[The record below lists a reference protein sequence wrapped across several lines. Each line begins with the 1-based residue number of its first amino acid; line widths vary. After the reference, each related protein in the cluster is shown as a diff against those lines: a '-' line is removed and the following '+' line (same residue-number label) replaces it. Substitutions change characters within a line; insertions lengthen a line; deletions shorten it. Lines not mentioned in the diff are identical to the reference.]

1 MEIDHLTSQ
10 ENATVFLADCLKEG
24 TLVLFLGAGVSSGAN
39 LPRWRTLVERM
50 RDEVKLPNGGL
61 NDSADSLQQAAEEV
75 RLTFRRDEDAAF
87 AKLVHTCLYRGVQL
101 ENLFPDKLLISL
113 GALMMGSRRG
123 SAKRV
128 VSFNFDSI
136 LEWYLSLC
144 GFVPSV
150 IIKPPVEEGAED
162 VRVYHPHWFLP
173 HPGLQLDGSDF
184 VILDRRSVDLRIG
197 QPGNPWQELL
207 RHVFSTGTALFI
219 GLSVSSFRDRAI
231 GPLLSVTGTVLEDT
245 RPTGFWILPE
255 DEVYDASVDQE
266 MLARNVVPL
275 HLKKE
280 EISKFLL
287 GICQHASG
295 PIRVAGGKRL

>member
-1 MEIDHLTSQ
+1 MQIDHLSSPDH
-10 ENATVFLADCLKEG
+10 ATEFLSECLKEG
-24 TLVLFLGAGVSSGAN
+24 TLVLFLGAGVSSSAN

-50 RDEVKLPNGGL
+50 RDEVGL
-61 NDSADSLQQAAEEV
+61 SNAGLKDSADSLQQAAEEV
-75 RLTFRRDEDAAF
+75 RLTFDKDDAAF
-87 AKLVHTCLYRGVQL
+87 AKLVDVCLYQGVEL
-101 ENLFPDKLLISL
+101 ENFSPDKLLISL

-162 VRVYHPHWFLP
+162 VRVYHPHGFLP
-173 HPGLQLDGSDF
+173 HPDLQLDGSDF
-184 VILDRRSVDLRIG
+184 VILDRKSVDLRIG

-231 GPLLSVTGTVLEDT
+231 GPLLATVGTVLEDC
-245 RPTGFWILPE
+245 RPTGFWILPD
-255 DEVYDASVDQE
+255 DEVYDASTDKE
-266 MLARNVVPL
+266 MLDRNVVPL
-275 HLKKE
+275 HLKKD